1 MKKQVFIFLLVVT
14 GLLMAC
20 KKDKNDPNPEVA
32 GLMTFHLV
40 SDQPSIGV
48 TLSGNTLPGSPYNY
62 LGYTGYYANIFP
74 GNREIQSYGGGST
87 PLVSSNYNF
96 ETGEY
101 YSLFVVGANGV
112 YRHIV
117 VEDDYD
123 SLTATAGRSYIRYI
137 NAIPDSISATIGIGE
152 PGGNLSFTAPY
163 GEVSDFQSVTAGPV
177 TISVAANAVTDTT
190 RTITL
195 EEKKAYTVLLTG
207 RRDATNDN
215 EKVQIRFI
223 ENGRI
228 E

>member
-1 MKKQVFIFLLVVT
+1 MKKQLIIGLVLV
-14 GLLMAC
+14 GVLAAC
-20 KKDKNDPNPEVA
+20 KKDKDNNDSEVA
-32 GLMTFHLV
+32 GLMAFHLV

-48 TLSGNTLPGSPYNY
+48 SLSGNNLPGSPYSY

-74 GNREIQSYGGGST
+74 GTRSINSTAGSSTTLSTSSYD
-87 PLVSSNYNF
+87 F
-96 ETGEY
+96 MAGEY
-101 YSLFVVGANGV
+101 YSLFIVGANGV

-137 NAIPDSISATIGIGE
+137 NAIPDSLLTEIIIGE
-152 PGGNLSFTAPY
+152 PGGNLNFTAPY
-163 GEVSDFQSVTAGPV
+163 GLVSDFQSVTSGSV
-177 TISVAANAVTDTT
+177 TISVGASSLQDTT

-195 EEKKAYTVLLTG
+195 EEKKAYTILLSG
-207 RRDATNDN
+207 QRGATNTDQQ
-215 EKVQIRFI
+215 VQIRFI

>member
-1 MKKQVFIFLLVVT
+1 MKKQLIIGLVLV
-14 GLLMAC
+14 GVLAAC
-20 KKDKNDPNPEVA
+20 KKDKDNNDSEVA
-32 GLMTFHLV
+32 GLMAFHLV

-48 TLSGNTLPGSPYNY
+48 SLSGNNLPGSPYSY

-74 GNREIQSYGGGST
+74 GTRSINSTAGSSTTLSTSSYD
-87 PLVSSNYNF
+87 F
-96 ETGEY
+96 MAGEY
-101 YSLFVVGANGV
+101 YSLFIVGVNGV

-137 NAIPDSISATIGIGE
+137 NAIPDSLLTEIIIGE
-152 PGGNLSFTAPY
+152 PGGNLNFTAPY
-163 GEVSDFQSVTAGPV
+163 GLVSDFQSVTSGSV
-177 TISVAANAVTDTT
+177 TISVGANSLQDTT

-195 EEKKAYTVLLTG
+195 EEKKAYTILLSG
-207 RRDATNDN
+207 QRGATNTDQQ
-215 EKVQIRFI
+215 VQIRFI

>member
-1 MKKQVFIFLLVVT
+1 MKKVIFLGMLVITV
-14 GLLMAC
+14 LVISC
-20 KKDKNDPNPEVA
+20 NKDKNEPNPDVA

-74 GNREIQSYGGGST
+74 GNRMIQSYGGGST
-87 PLVSSNYNF
+87 PLLSSNYNF

-123 SLTATAGRSYIRYI
+123 SLTATAGRSYLRYI
-137 NAIPDSISATIGIGE
+137 NAIPDSVQATIGIGE

-163 GEVSDFQSVTAGPV
+163 GQVSDFQSVTAGSV
-177 TISVAANAVTDTT
+177 TITVSANAVQDTT

-195 EEKKAYTVLLTG
+195 EEKRAYTVLLTG
-207 RRDATNDN
+207 RRDATNEN
-215 EKVQIRFI
+215 EKVQIRFV